1 MMKGTPVIRAFCIA
15 LILFTGS
22 NLKELSGQQLLDD
35 RYILQMKQD
44 MQVLATDSLEGR
56 EAGSMGEL
64 YAALYI
70 ADRFE
75 LLGLKTWFD
84 GCYYQDFDFSDGV
97 EYLPETNHL
106 GVSYF
111 IHEEHVPQA
120 LKLSVGDFTPLSWGS
135 DGVVSGL
142 VVDAGFCLKDHLP
155 TKINRGKSGKK
166 SKNVPFDPL
175 AEMAGKIVLARFDAP
190 SDYAGSTKNVV
201 SLMVEKAQFAAANGA
216 LAVIFHDPDQI
227 ARNVPGTHYP
237 YDQTPIPVIFMHD
250 ADKAANLP
258 VSEVQL
264 TVTSSRKRGIGKNV
278 VAWIDNGAPQTVLIG
293 AHYDH
298 LGWGIGNSRHDG
310 LPEIHYGADDN
321 ASGVTGMLVLAQWL
335 QESNLKGKNYLFAA
349 FSAEE
354 KGLIGS
360 RVLAEHESISNK
372 HIFAMINFD
381 MIGRVNID
389 KPEIQILASGSSP
402 AWEGLLS
409 LVKEDVK
416 STPVKSG
423 LNGSDHHHFYKDSI
437 PVLFF
442 FNGIHDDYHK
452 PTDVIEKINYNG
464 LRDVVEYTILLLH
477 HLDTL
482 SVLPYERVEEAE
494 TSSRRGG
501 KTSLGIIP
509 AHGVD
514 VEGLL
519 VQDVIP
525 QRPAALAGII
535 KGDIIVQLAGVEV
548 KNIQHYMKA
557 LDLIKEGQQVPVTIL
572 RDKISKQFILQF

>member
-1 MMKGTPVIRAFCIA
+1 MMKGFPVIRAFCIA
-15 LILFTGS
+15 LILFSLTEP
-22 NLKELSGQQLLDD
+22 KMLSGQQILDD

-64 YAALYI
+64 NAALYI

-75 LLGLKTWFD
+75 ILGLKTWFN
-84 GCYYQDFDFSDGV
+84 GCYYQDFDFMDGV

-106 GVSYF
+106 RVSYF
-111 IHEEHVPQA
+111 IHEEHVPQTM
-120 LKLSVGDFTPLSWGS
+120 KLSVGDFTPLPWGS

-155 TKINRGKSGKK
+155 TKLNLGKSGKK
-166 SKNVPFDPL
+166 PKNVPFDPL
-175 AEMAGKIVLARFDAP
+175 TEMAGKIVLARFDAP
-190 SDYAGSTKNVV
+190 SDYAGTTKNVV

-216 LAVIFHDPDQI
+216 LAVIFHDPDHI
-227 ARNVPGTHYP
+227 SRNVPGTHYP
-237 YDQTPIPVIFMHD
+237 YDRIPIPVIFIHD
-250 ADKAANLP
+250 ADKAPNLNL
-258 VSEVQL
+258 SEVQL
-264 TVTSSRKRGIGKNV
+264 TVTSSKKRSIGKNV
-278 VAWIDNGAPQTVLIG
+278 VAWIDNGAPQTILIG

-310 LPEIHYGADDN
+310 LPAIHYGADDN

-335 QESNLKGKNYLFAA
+335 KESSLKNKNYLFAA

-360 RVLAEHESISNK
+360 RILSEHESISNET
-372 HIFAMINFD
+372 IFAMINFD
-381 MIGRVNID
+381 MIGRVDRD

-402 AWEGLLS
+402 AWEGLLG
-409 LVKEDVK
+409 LVNEDVK
-416 STPVKSG
+416 SIPVKGG

-452 PTDVIEKINYNG
+452 PSDVTGKINYKG

-482 SVLPYERVEEAE
+482 NVLPFEQVEEAE
-494 TSSRRGG
+494 KSSRRSG

-525 QRPAALAGII
+525 QRPAALAGIV
-535 KGDIIVQLAGVEV
+535 KGDIIIQLAGVEV

-557 LDLIKEGQQVPVTIL
+557 LDLIKEGQQVPVTVL
-572 RDKISKQFILQF
+572 RDKISQQFILQF